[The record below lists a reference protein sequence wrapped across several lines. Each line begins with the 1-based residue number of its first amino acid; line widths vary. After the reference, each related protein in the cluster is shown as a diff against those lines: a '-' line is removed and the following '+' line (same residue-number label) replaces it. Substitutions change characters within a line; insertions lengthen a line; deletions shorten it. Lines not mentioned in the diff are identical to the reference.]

1 MTQPD
6 AEPGP
11 AEDDTG
17 LFGNDRGI
25 AVMPTAHTGW
35 FVRAALA
42 KRQFTGAHLLQAL
55 TVAA

>member
-6 AEPGP
+6 TEPGP
-11 AEDDTG
+11 TEDDTG
-17 LFGNDRGI
+17 LFGNHRRI
-25 AVMPTAHTGW
+25 AVMRTAHTGR
-35 FVRAALA
+35 FVRSALT